1 MTSTLHICLIIIF
14 DFLLLVS
21 LYYTACYPGTKPT
34 LAELLEFTCTDRRV
48 INIPV
53 KIGTKY
59 VQFGTFLL
67 NEENTRVKI
76 MAFEHSNNAKHTN
89 TEILKKWL
97 TGRGR
102 QPVTWAT
109 LVNVLRDVELFTL
122 AGDIETA
129 KCLVKP
135 G

>member
-1 MTSTLHICLIIIF
+1 M
-14 DFLLLVS
+14 
-21 LYYTACYPGTKPT
+21 
-34 LAELLEFTCTDRRV
+34 E
-48 INIPV
+48 
-53 KIGTKY
+53 IGTKY

-76 MAFEHSNNAKHTN
+76 MAFEHLNNAKHTN